1 MLSITKNLV
10 TLNHLLPEDKVSMCR
25 LDLACLE
32 QMLQFY
38 QFRIVIGQ
46 SYFAGDQLEVLVV
59 LFLEFCLAH

>member
-1 MLSITKNLV
+1 MLTTNLEAI
-10 TLNHLLPEDKVSMCR
+10 NHLLPEDKVSMCR

-38 QFRIVIGQ
+38 QFRIAIGL
-46 SYFAGDQLEVLVV
+46 SYFAEDQPEVLGV